1 MSVKKLG
8 FGALLALL
16 STISCASAATVLN
29 SDVTGGWN
37 NGTGPVGGNFTL
49 DKEDNGVELGLRA
62 SIRTIGPVV
71 PVPTT
76 AFYYVPTGTGSSGY
90 ALWNF
95 DYSINTGTL
104 TGLVASLTITSGIN
118 TFSFN
123 PLLIPDNATNSAGA
137 KQNSENLSFGF
148 LPNFNPD
155 ALATYTVTLTLTD
168 PTENH
173 LVASDAI
180 LIDAVPEPSTWA
192 MMILGFFGIGF
203 VGYRRR
209 KVAMFAV

>member
-1 MSVKKLG
+1 M
-8 FGALLALL
+8 
-16 STISCASAATVLN
+16 
-29 SDVTGGWN
+29 
-37 NGTGPVGGNFTL
+37 GPVGGNFTL
-49 DKEDNGVELGLRA
+49 DQEANGVELGLRA
-62 SIRTIGPVV
+62 SIRFIGPVV
-71 PVPTT
+71 PVPIT
-76 AFYYVPTGTGSSGY
+76 AFYYVPTGTGSTGL

-118 TFSFN
+118 TRSFN
-123 PLLIPDNATNSAGA
+123 PLNPIVIPDNATNSAGA

-148 LPNFNPD
+148 LPNFNPY
-155 ALATYTVTLTLTD
+155 ALATYSITLTLTD
-168 PTENH
+168 PTDNQ

-192 MMILGFFGIGF
+192 MLILGFFGIGF